1 MDMFGVANSGGM
13 RRSLKNDVLLLIH
26 NTINSI
32 YEDRWKNGVLYYT
45 GMGLIGNQDINFSQN
60 KTLANAH
67 INGIQVLLF
76 EMNKKNRYEYVAEV
90 ELIDEPFYESQRD
103 DKNNVRQVIIFPL
116 GIKK

>member
-1 MDMFGVANSGGM
+1 
-13 RRSLKNDVLLLIH
+13 
-26 NTINSI
+26 
-32 YEDRWKNGVLYYT
+32 
-45 GMGLIGNQDINFSQN
+45 MGLISNQDINFSQN

-76 EMNKKNRYEYVAEV
+76 EMNKKNCYEYVAEV